1 MPIITKDRFFGE
13 GISGY
18 GEEAAETAFS
28 AQKEHIRE
36 KRLNDSLGAD
46 SKLNNSQL
54 SHNFEKV
61 KAAIEAADDQ
71 VYADN
76 ADFVKKHGIKR

>member
-1 MPIITKDRFFGE
+1 MPIITKDRHFGE

-18 GEEAAETAFS
+18 GEEAAEKAFV
-28 AQKEHIRE
+28 AQKQHIRE
-36 KRLNDSLGAD
+36 KRLNDCLGAD
-46 SKLNNSQL
+46 SKISNLQL
-54 SHNFEKV
+54 SGNFEKI

-76 ADFVKKHGIKR
+76 AEFIKKHGIKK